1 MSNCANEVE
10 PYLSC
15 FINQNYIKVYARE
28 CNSSLASIDGWMTVK
43 WMYIYG
49 SMNQWI
55 NNIRQ
60 NAWTSLF
67 KEEINNT
74 KY

>member
-1 MSNCANEVE
+1 MFRILEVKMSSCANEVE

-15 FINQNYIKVYARE
+15 FNNQNYIKVYARN
-28 CNSSLASIDGWMTVK
+28 CNSILASIDGWMTVK

-49 SMNQWI
+49 SMDQWI

-60 NAWTSLF
+60 KCMDRF
-67 KEEINNT
+67 V
-74 KY
+74 

>member
-1 MSNCANEVE
+1 MFGILEAKMSNCANEVE

-28 CNSSLASIDGWMTVK
+28 CNSSYASIDGWMTVK

-60 NAWTSLF
+60 KCMDKF
-67 KEEINNT
+67 V
-74 KY
+74 